1 MARNGVSPASNFA
14 RPPEASR
21 RTDQR
26 RRPGAVPLDTAVT
39 SAKIECSAAI
49 VRKEEMLRA
58 LRAKRKWV
66 LVTLGLVIAG
76 AAATIALAT
85 PGSGVST
92 TTFVSADF
100 TNSVH
105 VNSDRVKFQTKD
117 PTTVRVQKLVW
128 TAGAFSGWH
137 HHPGVIIVTVQ
148 SGSVTVEDSNCNSVT
163 YGPGLPDGAVF
174 VEGGDDPIQVT
185 SAGGATEYAMQV
197 SPAAN
202 PPVFMI
208 EYNPP
213 ACAS

>member
-1 MARNGVSPASNFA
+1 
-14 RPPEASR
+14 
-21 RTDQR
+21 
-26 RRPGAVPLDTAVT
+26 
-39 SAKIECSAAI
+39 
-49 VRKEEMLRA
+49 MLPA

-66 LVTLGLVIAG
+66 IVTLGLVVAG
-76 AAATIALAT
+76 AVATIALAT
-85 PGSGVST
+85 PGSGVNT
-92 TTFVSADF
+92 TTFVTADF

-117 PTTVRVQKLVW
+117 PTTVRAQKLVW

-148 SGSVTVEDSNCNSVT
+148 SGSVTVEDSSCSSVT

-185 SAGGATEYAMQV
+185 SAGGATEYVMQV

-202 PPVFMI
+202 PPVFRT
-208 EYNPP
+208 EDNPP